1 MQKTPL
7 QFKISSALKNII
19 GSDLISDDFI
29 AVFELVKNSYDAH
42 ATKVEITFENI
53 YSKNAKIIIK
63 DNGKGM
69 NYDDLT
75 NKWLFVAYSAKKEGT
90 EEDSYDYRDKIK
102 VKRAYAGAKG
112 IGRFSCD
119 RLGGELYLETIKD
132 EKESKVETLLTEWD
146 KFEGNLKEEFVNIS
160 VIHETI
166 PNSNYDIDRGTV
178 LEISNL
184 KSDWDREKILELKD
198 SLARLINPNSIN
210 EEDNFEIELI
220 VKEEIFNDEEQKKK
234 NLLQVNHEKSPLD
247 IGQVEYFKIVNVPKI
262 KNLVFETLEIKTT
275 KIVSKVLD
283 NDKKQIETSL
293 IEGGKL
299 VYKIIEENKYDNL
312 QNVECELYYL
322 NRSAKVNFFKKMG
335 VHSVEYGHIFLYKNG
350 LRIYPY
356 GDRNEDPL
364 RMDNRKSQGHSRYI
378 GTRESMG
385 YIYINEPND
394 ELRETSSRG
403 DGLIKSKA
411 YFELVDWFYD
421 NLKRLEKYIIDITD
435 WGNDLSNEDY
445 INLDSIGQEEAIE
458 NLISN
463 LTKSK
468 GIISFEVAPEI
479 FEIIDKKQEKS
490 TKNTLTKI
498 KKQLESD
505 DYDRDAIVQS
515 ISKIE
520 KNLDE
525 LKKNSEEATDEA
537 LEKGIKNEELSTEI
551 EKKNEQLSIRDSISS
566 QDIENVTN
574 LHHQVFVVSDTI
586 SSILDEMHNMIS
598 LGEGINEDELKQ
610 FIDELTLENSKVES
624 LSRFGMRAIFEDFNS
639 VKENSLPDFVSDY
652 VNKISN
658 YFKNSKVNVVFNQL
672 SKDDFETQFR
682 PLDVSIII
690 DNMINNAKKHSAK
703 VLIITT
709 KNIDKSTL
717 QFTFKDNGI
726 GFHSSINE
734 IKEIFKPGFSTTKST
749 GLGLFHISNIL
760 KAYKWDIEVNEK
772 YKDGAEFIITIKK

>member
-42 ATKVEITFENI
+42 ASKVKITFENI
-53 YSKNAKIIIK
+53 YSDNAKIIIK

-69 NYDDLT
+69 NYDDLI
-75 NKWLFVAYSAKKEGT
+75 NKWLFVAYSAKREGT

-132 EKESKVETLLTEWD
+132 EPNPKVETLLTQWD
-146 KFEGNLKEEFVNIS
+146 KFEGDIKEEFVNIS
-160 VIHETI
+160 VLHETI
-166 PNSNYDIDRGTV
+166 VKSNYDIKHGTT
-178 LEISNL
+178 LEITKL
-184 KSDWDREKILELKD
+184 KSVWNREKLLELKD
-198 SLARLINPNSIN
+198 SLARLINPNN
-210 EEDNFEIELI
+210 VDNVDKFEIQIIAEEELQS
-220 VKEEIFNDEEQKKK
+220 DEDQKQK
-234 NLLQVNHEKSPLD
+234 NSKQVNHDKSPLD
-247 IGQVEYFKIVNVPKI
+247 KEQVDYFRIVNVPKI
-262 KNLVFETLEIKTT
+262 KNLVFETLNIKTT
-275 KIVSKVLD
+275 KITSKIFGDD
-283 NDKKQIETSL
+283 NKQIETTL
-293 IEGGKL
+293 FEGGKL
-299 VYKIIEENKYDNL
+299 VYKIVEENKYNNL
-312 QNVECELYYL
+312 HNVECELYYL

-335 VHSVEYGHIFLYKNG
+335 VHSVEYGHIFVYKNG

-445 INLDSIGQEEAIE
+445 INLDNQSQKKAIE
-458 NLISN
+458 DLIFN

-479 FEIIDKKQEKS
+479 FEIVDKKQEKS

-498 KKQLESD
+498 KKQLESNN
-505 DYDRDAIVQS
+505 YDRQAIVES

-520 KNLDE
+520 KNLDD
-525 LKKNSEEATDEA
+525 LKKNSEEATEEA
-537 LEKGIKNEELSTEI
+537 LEKGIKNEELE
-551 EKKNEQLSIRDSISS
+551 
-566 QDIENVTN
+566 TN
-574 LHHQVFVVSDTI
+574 LEVEIKKGAFKGALIGTDKERIVSLQHQVFH
-586 SSILDEMHNMIS
+586 SSGRIHRNIKL
-598 LGEGINEDELKQ
+598 
-610 FIDELTLENSKVES
+610 FIRHIGLENLDDKSQKHIAVISREITKINSIAKFITKANFNLTASEIQENIVDFVEDYIKEVY
-624 LSRFGMRAIFEDFNS
+624 LFEDKIIDTKMNISINTNGLTFEKIFRPLEITTLIDILISNS
-639 VKENSLPDFVSDY
+639 EKAMASEIEFTFKQLKNKIYLFVSD
-652 VNKISN
+652 NGNGIQEN
-658 YFKNSKVNVVFNQL
+658 YLNSIFDLGFTTTNGSGIGLFQAKEIVKNDLDGDITVEKTSK
-672 SKDDFETQFR
+672 EGT
-682 PLDVSIII
+682 
-690 DNMINNAKKHSAK
+690 
-703 VLIITT
+703 
-709 KNIDKSTL
+709 
-717 QFTFKDNGI
+717 TFK
-726 GFHSSINE
+726 
-734 IKEIFKPGFSTTKST
+734 
-749 GLGLFHISNIL
+749 
-760 KAYKWDIEVNEK
+760 IELN
-772 YKDGAEFIITIKK
+772 

>member
-119 RLGGELYLETIKD
+119 RLGGELYLETVKD
-132 EKESKVETLLTEWD
+132 EKNPKVETLLTEWD
-146 KFEGNLKEEFVNIS
+146 KFEGNLKEEFINIS

-166 PNSNYDIDRGTV
+166 PKSNYDLKHGTV

-184 KSDWDREKILELKD
+184 KSDWNKEKFLELKN
-198 SLARLINPNSIN
+198 SLAKLINPNN
-210 EEDNFEIELI
+210 QFEEDEFSIELF
-220 VKEEIFNDEEQKKK
+220 VPAELENDNKEKEYHNKVNGEVQ
-234 NLLQVNHEKSPLD
+234 NL
-247 IGQVEYFKIVNVPKI
+247 I
-262 KNLVFETLEIKTT
+262 FETIDLKTT
-275 KIVSKVLD
+275 KIVSQVSSQD
-283 NDKKQIETSL
+283 INTITTSL
-293 IEGGKL
+293 FEAGQL
-299 VYKIIEENKYDNL
+299 VYEIIEENPFKDL
-312 QNVECELYYL
+312 FNVEMQMYYL
-322 NRSAKVNFFKKMG
+322 NRSAKVTFTKRMG
-335 VHSVEYGHIFLYKNG
+335 IQPIQYGHVFVYKNNI
-350 LRIYPY
+350 RIYPY
-356 GDRNEDPL
+356 GERGADPFM
-364 RMDNRKSQGHSRYI
+364 MDVRKTQGYNRFI
-378 GTRESMG
+378 GNREALG
-385 YIYINEPND
+385 YISIFDKDGITND
-394 ELRETSSRG
+394 KLRETTSRG
-403 DGLIKSKA
+403 DGLIQTQSYDDLK
-411 YFELVDWFYD
+411 EWFLS
-421 NLKRLEKYIIDITD
+421 NLRRLERFVIDVVN
-435 WGNDLSNEDY
+435 WGNDLSEDEF
-445 INLDSIGQEEAIE
+445 ISLSELKKKEELRRLVDS
-458 NLISN
+458 

-468 GIISFEVAPEI
+468 SLISFNLSSD
-479 FEIIDKKQEKS
+479 IINILDEKS
-490 TKNTLTKI
+490 ESTVKSTL
-498 KKQLESD
+498 
-505 DYDRDAIVQS
+505 
-515 ISKIE
+515 SKIAKDVKKGNFDPQKLAE
-520 KNLDE
+520 TLNNE
-525 LKKNSEEATDEA
+525 LKRVDQLKEITKEAQESEF
-537 LEKGIKNEELSTEI
+537 EKTKENIKISGEL
-551 EKKNEQLSIRDSISS
+551 EKKNEQLSIRNSIDA

-639 VKENSLPDFVSDY
+639 VKENSLADFINDY
-652 VNKISN
+652 VDKISN
-658 YFKNSKVNVVFNQL
+658 YFKNSKVNVVFHQL

-703 VLIITT
+703 ELKITT

-717 QFTFKDNGI
+717 QFIFKDNGI
-726 GFHSSINE
+726 GFHNSINE

-749 GLGLFHISNIL
+749 GLGLFHISNII

>member
-29 AVFELVKNSYDAH
+29 AVFELVKNAYDAH
-42 ATKVEITFENI
+42 ASKVEITFENI
-53 YSKNAKIIIK
+53 YSDNSKILIK

-69 NYDDLT
+69 NYDDLI

-132 EKESKVETLLTEWD
+132 EPNAKVETLLTQWD
-146 KFEGNLKEEFVNIS
+146 KFEGDIKEEFVNIS
-160 VIHETI
+160 VLHETFSE
-166 PNSNYDIDRGTV
+166 SNYNIKQGTT
-178 LEISNL
+178 LEITKL
-184 KSDWDREKILELKD
+184 KSVWNREKILDLKD
-198 SLARLINPNSIN
+198 SLARLINPNIIDN
-210 EEDNFEIELI
+210 KDNFQIKIIAEEELLR
-220 VKEEIFNDEEQKKK
+220 DEDQKNK
-234 NLLQVNHEKSPLD
+234 NANQVNHDKSPLD
-247 IGQVEYFKIVNVPKI
+247 KEQVDYFRIVNVPKI
-262 KNLVFETLEIKTT
+262 KNLVFETLNIKTT
-275 KIVSKVLD
+275 KITSKIFGE
-283 NDKKQIETSL
+283 NFKQIETSL
-293 IEGGKL
+293 FEGGKL
-299 VYKIIEENKYDNL
+299 VYKIIEENKYPNL
-312 QNVECELYYL
+312 HNIECELYYL

-335 VHSVEYGHIFLYKNG
+335 VHSVEYGHIFVYKNG

-403 DGLIKSKA
+403 DGLIKSKT
-411 YFELVDWFYD
+411 YFELVEWFYD

-435 WGNDLSNEDY
+435 WGNELSNEDY
-445 INLDSIGQEEAIE
+445 IKLDNLNQKKAIE
-458 NLISN
+458 DLIFN

-468 GIISFEVAPEI
+468 GIISFEVSPEI

-490 TKNTLTKI
+490 TKNSLTKI
-498 KKQLESD
+498 KKQLESNN
-505 DYDRDAIVQS
+505 YDKDAIVES

-520 KNLDE
+520 KNLDD
-525 LKKNSEEATDEA
+525 LKKNSEEATEEA
-537 LEKGIKNEELSTEI
+537 LEKGIKNEELTIEI
-551 EKKNEQLSIRDSISS
+551 EKKNEQLSIRNSIDS

-598 LGEGINEDELKQ
+598 LGEGISEDELKQ

-639 VKENSLPDFVSDY
+639 VKENSLPDFIKDY
-652 VNKISN
+652 VEKISN
-658 YFKNSKVNVVFNQL
+658 YFKNNKVDVVFNQL
-672 SKDDFETQFR
+672 TNKDFTTRFR
-682 PLDVSIII
+682 P
-690 DNMINNAKKHSAK
+690 
-703 VLIITT
+703 
-709 KNIDKSTL
+709 
-717 QFTFKDNGI
+717 
-726 GFHSSINE
+726 
-734 IKEIFKPGFSTTKST
+734 
-749 GLGLFHISNIL
+749 
-760 KAYKWDIEVNEK
+760 
-772 YKDGAEFIITIKK
+772 

>member
-1 MQKTPL
+1 MQKKPL

-119 RLGGELYLETIKD
+119 RLGGELYLETVKD
-132 EKESKVETLLTEWD
+132 EKNPKVETLLTEWD

-166 PNSNYDIDRGTV
+166 PKSNYDLKHGTV

-184 KSDWDREKILELKD
+184 KSDWNKEKFLELKN
-198 SLARLINPNSIN
+198 SLAKLINPNN
-210 EEDNFEIELI
+210 QFEEDEFSIELF
-220 VKEEIFNDEEQKKK
+220 VSAELENDNKEKEYHNKVNGEVQ
-234 NLLQVNHEKSPLD
+234 NL
-247 IGQVEYFKIVNVPKI
+247 I
-262 KNLVFETLEIKTT
+262 FETIDLKTT
-275 KIVSKVLD
+275 KIVSQVSSQD
-283 NDKKQIETSL
+283 INTITTSL
-293 IEGGKL
+293 FEAGQL
-299 VYKIIEENKYDNL
+299 VYEIVEENPFKDLY
-312 QNVECELYYL
+312 NVEMQLYYL
-322 NRSAKVNFFKKMG
+322 NRSAKVTFTKRMG
-335 VHSVEYGHIFLYKNG
+335 IQPIQYGHVFVYKNNI
-350 LRIYPY
+350 RIYPY
-356 GDRNEDPL
+356 GERGADPFM
-364 RMDNRKSQGHSRYI
+364 MDVRKTQGYNRFI
-378 GTRESMG
+378 GNREALG
-385 YIYINEPND
+385 YISIFDKDGITND
-394 ELRETSSRG
+394 KLRETTSRG
-403 DGLIKSKA
+403 DGLIQTQSYDDLK
-411 YFELVDWFYD
+411 EWFLS
-421 NLKRLEKYIIDITD
+421 NLRRLERFVIDIVN
-435 WGNDLSNEDY
+435 WGNDLSEDEF
-445 INLDSIGQEEAIE
+445 ISLSELKKKEELRRLVDS
-458 NLISN
+458 

-468 GIISFEVAPEI
+468 SLISFNLSSD
-479 FEIIDKKQEKS
+479 IINILDEKS
-490 TKNTLTKI
+490 ESTVKSTL
-498 KKQLESD
+498 
-505 DYDRDAIVQS
+505 
-515 ISKIE
+515 SKIAKDVKKGNFDPQKLAE
-520 KNLDE
+520 TLNNE
-525 LKKNSEEATDEA
+525 LKRVDQLKEITKEAQESEF
-537 LEKGIKNEELSTEI
+537 EKTKENIKISGEL
-551 EKKNEQLSIRDSISS
+551 EKKNEQLSIRNSIDA

-639 VKENSLPDFVSDY
+639 VKENSLPGFINDY
-652 VNKISN
+652 VDKISN

-672 SKDDFETQFR
+672 SKDDFKTQFR

-690 DNMINNAKKHSAK
+690 DNMINNAKKHSARQLK
-703 VLIITT
+703 ITT

-726 GFHSSINE
+726 GFHNSINE

-772 YKDGAEFIITIKK
+772 YEDGAEFIITIKK